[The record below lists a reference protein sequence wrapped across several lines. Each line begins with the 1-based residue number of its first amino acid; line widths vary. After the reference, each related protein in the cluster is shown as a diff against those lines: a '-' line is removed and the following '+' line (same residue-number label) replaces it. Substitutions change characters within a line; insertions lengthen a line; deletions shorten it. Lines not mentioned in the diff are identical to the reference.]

1 MPSELAPIV
10 RQTLNQSVYAELRRA
25 LINGSLHS
33 GQVLGIVE
41 LARNLGTSTMP
52 VREALARLV
61 AEKALEAMPNRSVR
75 VPLITIERLDD
86 LLRAR
91 LLIEGMAVELAVAN
105 MTDWEIQRVQAFLA
119 EEEGEPASADEAS
132 VRNQQLHFMVYQ
144 AARSDVLLTII
155 ESLWLQ
161 SGPIL
166 WEARRSFLSMRQFTG
181 DQHHRELADAI
192 ARRDPAK
199 ARSALAADIGRAF
212 TLLRQREAD
221 AAIGQSQSGRKRAK

>member
-91 LLIEGMAVELAVAN
+91 LLIEGMAVELAAAN
-105 MTDWEIQRVQAFLA
+105 ITSWEIQRLQTFMA
-119 EEEGEPASADEAS
+119 EDEEGSADEDS
-132 VRNQQLHFMVYQ
+132 VRNQQFHFMVYQ

-166 WEARRSFLSMRQFTG
+166 WEARRSFLSTQQLTG
-181 DQHHRELADAI
+181 DKHHRELAEAI
-192 ARRDPAK
+192 AKRDPIK
-199 ARSALAADIGRAF
+199 ARAALASDIGRAF

-221 AAIGQSQSGRKRAK
+221 AAMAKRKRSK

>member
-91 LLIEGMAVELAVAN
+91 LLIEGMAVELAAAN
-105 MTDWEIQRVQAFLA
+105 ITSWEIQRLQTFVA
-119 EEEGEPASADEAS
+119 EGDGEEGSADEAS
-132 VRNQQLHFMVYQ
+132 LRNQQFHFMVYQ

-166 WEARRSFLSMRQFTG
+166 WEARCSFQSTPQLTG
-181 DQHHRELADAI
+181 DKHHRELAEAI
-192 ARRDPAK
+192 ARRDPMK
-199 ARSALAADIGRAF
+199 ARAALAADIGRAF

-221 AAIGQSQSGRKRAK
+221 AAVEKSKSGRKRTK

>member
-1 MPSELAPIV
+1 MKSELAPIV
-10 RQTLNQSVYAELRRA
+10 RQTLNQGVYAELRRA

-75 VPLITIERLDD
+75 VPLISIERLDD

-91 LLIEGMAVELAVAN
+91 LLIEGMAVELAAIN
-105 MTDWEIQRVQAFLA
+105 ITDWEIQRLRTLMA
-119 EEEGEPASADEAS
+119 EHDGEEGSADEAS
-132 VRNQQLHFMVYQ
+132 LRNQQFHFMVYQ

-166 WEARRSFLSMRQFTG
+166 WEARQSFLSTGKLTG

-192 ARRDPAK
+192 ARRDPPR
-199 ARSALAADIGRAF
+199 ARAALAADIGRAF

-221 AAIGQSQSGRKRAK
+221 AAMEKLPSGRKRTK

>member
-1 MPSELAPIV
+1 MSSELAPIV

-75 VPLITIERLDD
+75 VPLISIERLDD

-91 LLIEGMAVELAVAN
+91 LLIEGMAVELAAAN
-105 MTDWEIQRVQAFLA
+105 ITDWEIQRLQTFMA
-119 EEEGEPASADEAS
+119 EQGSEPDSADQAS
-132 VRNQQLHFMVYQ
+132 LHNQKFHFMVYQ

-166 WEARRSFLSMRQFTG
+166 WEARRSFLSTHQLTG
-181 DQHHRELADAI
+181 DKHHHELADAI
-192 ARRDPAK
+192 ARRDPIK
-199 ARSALAADIGRAF
+199 ARSALASDIGRAF

-221 AAIGQSQSGRKRAK
+221 AAMTKTNTGRKRAK

>member
-1 MPSELAPIV
+1 MPSELAPII

-41 LARNLGTSTMP
+41 LARTLGTSTMP

-91 LLIEGMAVELAVAN
+91 LLVEGMAVELAAAS
-105 MTDWEIQRVQAFLA
+105 MPDWEIERLQAFLA
-119 EEEGEPASADEAS
+119 EEEGDPASADEAS
-132 VRNQQLHFMVYQ
+132 LRNQQFHFMVYQ
-144 AARSDVLLTII
+144 AARSEVLLTII

-166 WEARRSFLSMRQFTG
+166 WEARRSFLSMQQVTG

-199 ARSALAADIGRAF
+199 ARAALAADIGRAF

-221 AAIGQSQSGRKRAK
+221 AAMDTKRSERKRAK

>member
-75 VPLITIERLDD
+75 VPLISIERLDD

-91 LLIEGMAVELAVAN
+91 LLIEGMAVELAAAN
-105 MTDWEIQRVQAFLA
+105 ITDWEIQRLQTFMART
-119 EEEGEPASADEAS
+119 PAS
-132 VRNQQLHFMVYQ
+132 RT
-144 AARSDVLLTII
+144 RPTKPRCTISNSI
-155 ESLWLQ
+155 SWCIRRR
-161 SGPIL
+161 GP
-166 WEARRSFLSMRQFTG
+166 TCC
-181 DQHHRELADAI
+181 
-192 ARRDPAK
+192 
-199 ARSALAADIGRAF
+199 
-212 TLLRQREAD
+212 
-221 AAIGQSQSGRKRAK
+221 

>member
-91 LLIEGMAVELAVAN
+91 LLIEGMAVELAATN
-105 MTDWEIQRVQAFLA
+105 ITAWEIQRMQEFLA
-119 EEEGEPASADEAS
+119 EPESGDASADEAS
-132 VRNQQLHFMVYQ
+132 VRNQQFHFMVYQ

-166 WEARRSFLSMRQFTG
+166 WEARRSFLLNHQVTG
-181 DQHHRELADAI
+181 DKHHGELAEAI
-192 ARRDPAK
+192 ARRDPLK

-221 AAIGQSQSGRKRAK
+221 AAMEKNKPGRKRTK

>member
-91 LLIEGMAVELAVAN
+91 LLIEGMAVELAVAHI
-105 MTDWEIQRVQAFLA
+105 TDWEIERMQAFLA
-119 EEEGEPASADEAS
+119 EEGGESASADEAS
-132 VRNQQLHFMVYQ
+132 VRNQQFHFMVYQ

-166 WEARRSFLSMRQFTG
+166 WEARRSFLSAQQFTG

-192 ARRDPAK
+192 AWRDPAK

-221 AAIGQSQSGRKRAK
+221 KAMDKTHSERRRAK

>member
-61 AEKALEAMPNRSVR
+61 TEKALEAMPNRSVR

-91 LLIEGMAVELAVAN
+91 LLIEGMAVELAAAN
-105 MTDWEIQRVQAFLA
+105 VTDWEIRRLQAFLA
-119 EEEGEPASADEAS
+119 EEETGQGSADEAS
-132 VRNQQLHFMVYQ
+132 LRNQQFHFMVYQ

-166 WEARRSFLSMRQFTG
+166 WEARRSFLSTHQLSG
-181 DQHHRELADAI
+181 DKHHHELAEAI
-192 ARRDPAK
+192 AGRNPAK
-199 ARSALAADIGRAF
+199 AKSALAADIGRAF

-221 AAIGQSQSGRKRAK
+221 KAMEKNQAERKRVK